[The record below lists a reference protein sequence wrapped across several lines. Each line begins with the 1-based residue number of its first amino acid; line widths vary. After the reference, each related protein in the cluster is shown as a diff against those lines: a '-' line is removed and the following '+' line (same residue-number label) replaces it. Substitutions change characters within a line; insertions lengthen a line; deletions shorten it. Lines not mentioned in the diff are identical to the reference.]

1 MALVQ
6 NTAEGGT
13 HGVVVTTGNSGG
25 GSGTA
30 FSEVVAGVTF
40 SNVQKMHG
48 SLSYAMAGAASTWN
62 VVRLDSTAGL
72 QFTTRVYV
80 YLQGSP
86 SAETNF
92 VTVQTAAGG
101 AVAGLNLATTR
112 ILKLVSAGGW
122 VADFTTALSLNT
134 WYRLVLYGTVAASNA
149 TVTGK
154 LYAGDSTT
162 PIETKTSST
171 ANTGSTAAGRV
182 YYGKLTQPPSIT
194 GGYYFD
200 DLAQDL
206 TSAAEIGSVALPVTH
221 VGSTAWVAP
230 ASSATISPTYPG
242 SLAEGDLVEAVIVC
256 KPDTA
261 TIATPTDWWLAFS
274 QAVGGGTQGAGTG
287 AVKVHVF
294 RRTVPAGGLSG
305 SQAFTITSGSSPVAF
320 MRAWH
325 ADTAGYAEL
334 AWVPPISTFYSRT
347 TASTTFDGT
356 GAAGIALDIDDWLE
370 YVSASADDQSTTHT
384 ISALAATG
392 ATLSGLT
399 QDPTGTVVN
408 AQGNDISAAAA
419 IAQVTAGS
427 SDVAPSATVTGDS
440 SETGGGVFW
449 RVRATGLPTSATYD
463 RTPADT
469 AGATDAVTVVATYDR
484 TPADTAGATDTA
496 TLARTLTATDTA
508 GATDT
513 DQPQT
518 VDVAWTSDDAAGAT
532 DDAVVD
538 FVPGGTTYTLTPA
551 DTAAGTDAASVLTST
566 TRTPADTASAT
577 DATTLARTTAPADT
591 ASASDAVTVVTSRVF
606 TIGDTAGATD
616 SVDITATGTQ
626 SVNPADTAGA
636 TDVASTTASTA
647 RTPADAAAGSDAV
660 TVATTMANTYGDT
673 AGATDS
679 VVVSMTRNL
688 TAADTAGATDS
699 VTVSAAGVLD
709 VTPADT
715 AGGTDLATVTRDAT
729 HVLGDTAAAAD
740 TATVTLAAST
750 ATSDTAAATDAVTVV
765 MSRIVTVTDLLAAID
780 SATFLHIEPGDG
792 PLEPAPPWRTVPI
805 RRSHRT
811 VVITRTNREA

>member
-62 VVRLDSTAGL
+62 VVRLNSTAGL

-206 TSAAEIGSVALPVTH
+206 TSAAEIGSA
-221 VGSTAWVAP
+221 
-230 ASSATISPTYPG
+230 
-242 SLAEGDLVEAVIVC
+242 
-256 KPDTA
+256 
-261 TIATPTDWWLAFS
+261 
-274 QAVGGGTQGAGTG
+274 
-287 AVKVHVF
+287 
-294 RRTVPAGGLSG
+294 
-305 SQAFTITSGSSPVAF
+305 
-320 MRAWH
+320 
-325 ADTAGYAEL
+325 
-334 AWVPPISTFYSRT
+334 
-347 TASTTFDGT
+347 
-356 GAAGIALDIDDWLE
+356 
-370 YVSASADDQSTTHT
+370 
-384 ISALAATG
+384 
-392 ATLSGLT
+392 
-399 QDPTGTVVN
+399 
-408 AQGNDISAAAA
+408 
-419 IAQVTAGS
+419 
-427 SDVAPSATVTGDS
+427 
-440 SETGGGVFW
+440 
-449 RVRATGLPTSATYD
+449 YD

-551 DTAAGTDAASVLTST
+551 DTAGVTDAATVLVVAS
-566 TRTPADTASAT
+566 RTVADAAGATDTAAAVQSV
-577 DATTLARTTAPADT
+577 TLTPVDT
-591 ASASDAVTVVTSRVF
+591 ATGSDAVVVSMIRNL
-606 TIGDTAGATD
+606 TAADVAGVTD

-626 SVNPADTAGA
+626 SVNPADTAASSDLASVTCDA
-636 TDVASTTASTA
+636 TRVLG
-647 RTPADAAAGSDAV
+647 DAAA
-660 TVATTMANTYGDT
+660 AT
-673 AGATDS
+673 
-679 VVVSMTRNL
+679 
-688 TAADTAGATDS
+688 
-699 VTVSAAGVLD
+699 
-709 VTPADT
+709 
-715 AGGTDLATVTRDAT
+715 
-729 HVLGDTAAAAD
+729 D

-750 ATSDTAAATDAVTVV
+750 TTTDSAVGSDAVTVV
-765 MSRIVTVTDLLAAID
+765 MSRIVTVDDLLALID
-780 SATFLHIEPGDG
+780 AADGALTGALTPIDTPPCHITVI
-792 PLEPAPPWRTVPI
+792 PAEDRT
-805 RRSHRT
+805 T
-811 VVITRTNREA
+811 VVPTESRLTIVAVETRLTVIAPESRTTVVPAEDRTTRIGACP